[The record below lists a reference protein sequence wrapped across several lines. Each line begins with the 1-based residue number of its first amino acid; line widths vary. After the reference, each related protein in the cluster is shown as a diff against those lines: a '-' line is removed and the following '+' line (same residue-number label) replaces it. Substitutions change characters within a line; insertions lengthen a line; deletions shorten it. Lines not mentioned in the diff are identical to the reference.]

1 MYDGLVNEDLEYVDL
16 VRAYPP
22 SARHH
27 YRLHCTIDFC
37 QPLICVDGYG
47 VDPGDVGADLVLVGL
62 VVFVESRLEP
72 LVLVSHCREDC
83 PRVLID
89 LH

>member
-1 MYDGLVNEDLEYVDL
+1 MYDSLINEDFENVNL

-27 YRLHCTIDFC
+27 YRLNGTFNFC

-47 VDPGDVGADLVLVGL
+47 VDPGDVGADLVLISL
-62 VVFVESRLEP
+62 VVFIESRLEP
-72 LVLVSHCREDC
+72 LVLVSHCGEDC
-83 PRVLID
+83 ARVLIN